1 MVPLTLLTFLKK
13 SLRVGGRAL
22 GSEDP
27 EGLQRGCIEALRRE
41 QRRRR
46 RRL

>member
-1 MVPLTLLTFLKK
+1 MVPLTLLTFLK